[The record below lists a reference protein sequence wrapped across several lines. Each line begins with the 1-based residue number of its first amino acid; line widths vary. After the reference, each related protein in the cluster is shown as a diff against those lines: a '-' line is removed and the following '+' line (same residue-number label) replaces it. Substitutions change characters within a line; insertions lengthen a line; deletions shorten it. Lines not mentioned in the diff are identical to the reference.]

1 MLQSDLI
8 DLSVNFHA
16 LTDPQLLQVALEL
29 WLLLQHLQQVG
40 GLHALQ
46 LHFVV
51 DVDFVVEADVNQAGS
66 VLPILTGILTCR
78 KTKNQPT
85 IQSVTGILMNCDSC
99 MQQTEKAIY
108 FHRG

>member
-1 MLQSDLI
+1 MLQSDPI
-8 DLSVNFHA
+8 DLSGNFHA

-29 WLLLQHLQQVG
+29 WFLLQHLQQVG

-46 LHFVV
+46 LHFVI
-51 DVDFVVEADVNQAGS
+51 DVDFVVEADVNQAGP
-66 VLPILTGILTCR
+66 VLPVLTGILTCR
-78 KTKNQPT
+78 ETKIQPT
-85 IQSVTGILMNCDSC
+85 IQGVTRILMNCGGC

>member
-8 DLSVNFHA
+8 DLSVNVHA
-16 LTDPQLLQVALEL
+16 LTNPQLLQVVLEL
-29 WLLLQHLQQVG
+29 WFLLQHLQQVG

-66 VLPILTGILTCR
+66 VLPILTGILTCTE
-78 KTKNQPT
+78 TKKSAYNPKRDANSNELWQLHAANREGYLF
-85 IQSVTGILMNCDSC
+85 S
-99 MQQTEKAIY
+99 
-108 FHRG
+108 